1 MIKGNIHQENII
13 ILSMHLI
20 TWPQYIKR
28 EKMRALQRDLE
39 KLSVIDLNA
48 LLSVVDRI
56 GREKY
61 QQRLTHIINSKIQ
74 IFFHILTS
82 LKGGFLK
89 YM

>member
-1 MIKGNIHQENII
+1 
-13 ILSMHLI
+13 MHLI

-61 QQRLTHIINSKIQ
+61 QQKLTHIINSKIQ
-74 IFFHILTS
+74 IFFT
-82 LKGGFLK
+82 F
-89 YM
+89 